1 MSTKI
6 WPAARRSLSFY
17 TFLCGGMSLVLL
29 QGCTALIDLQQCRS
43 NADCMVGLGLADSIC
58 TSEGRCASVL
68 TADCPR
74 VIGAALSE
82 DPVLLGHMTKLTG
95 ANKVFGDASEPALTL
110 ALDDFNGSAR
120 GGLPIVAGQKARK
133 LAALICDDEQDAL
146 RAARHIVNDLSLQVL
161 IGPVFSQTT
170 LDVAQKVT
178 IPGRT
183 LMINPFSVAEQ
194 IADIEPHGL
203 VFRTAISNREEATG
217 MWLFTKLLMQ
227 NGIPKLP
234 MANPLVRIAVV
245 QRPDVYGLTLGTKY
259 IAQAQVNGCAASDC
273 RMYVKPF
280 EYPDPQGKASSLT
293 QAMITK
299 VAEFN
304 PTYVVL
310 MGTAEMPSFVINGL
324 ETEFKKRGLTPPT
337 YLGSEGCKTQAL
349 ITQLGL
355 FADLQSRVY
364 VFAPKLNAEL
374 DYAFAQH
381 WQSRFPLQA
390 RPDVYGSTGTYD
402 AAYLLAYAMVGMG
415 EKSLTSDNIVAGIT
429 RLVPGA
435 RPGVKARIVPVGTEQ
450 MDAAVKILSDPRQT
464 IDLNGITSDLDY
476 DLAVGD
482 APGNYDILCA
492 STANPSFQSTRVHFN
507 TKSTALENV
516 VSFAACK

>member
-1 MSTKI
+1 MNTKNR
-6 WPAARRSLSFY
+6 PAARRALHFF
-17 TFLCGGMSLVLL
+17 TLLGGGLILALL
-29 QGCTALIDLQQCRS
+29 QGCTSLVDLQQCRS
-43 NADCMVGLGLADSIC
+43 NVDCIVGLGLADSIC

-82 DPVLLGHMTKLTG
+82 DPVLLAHMTKLTG

-110 ALDDFNGSAR
+110 ALDDFNSSAR

-133 LAALICDDEQDAL
+133 LAALICDDEQDAQ
-146 RAARHIVNDLSLQVL
+146 RAAHHIVDYLKLQVL

-170 LDVAQKVT
+170 IDVAKNVT

-194 IADIEPHGL
+194 VADLEPHGL

-217 MWLFTKLLMQ
+217 MWLFTKLLI
-227 NGIPKLP
+227 NNSIPKLP
-234 MANPLVRIAVV
+234 MMDPAIRIAVI
-245 QRPDVYGLTLGTKY
+245 QRPDVYGRTLGTKY
-259 IAQAQVNGCAASDC
+259 IAQAQVNGCTTSAC

-280 EYPDPQGKASSLT
+280 EYPDPQGKASPLT
-293 QAMITK
+293 PALLTS
-299 VAEFN
+299 VADFN

-324 ETEFKKRGLTPPT
+324 EAEYKRRGLTPPT

-349 ITQLGL
+349 ITQLGN
-355 FADLQSRVY
+355 FPDLKSRVY
-364 VFAPKLNAEL
+364 TFAPRLNADL

-381 WQSRFPLQA
+381 WQSRFPMQT

-402 AAYLLAYAMVGMG
+402 AAYLIAYAMVGMG
-415 EKSLTSDNIVAGIT
+415 DKSLTSSNIVAGIN
-429 RLVPGA
+429 RLVPGPMA
-435 RPGVKARIVPVGTEQ
+435 PAISVGTEH
-450 MDAAVKILSDPRQT
+450 MDEALKLLSSPGQT
-464 IDLNGITSDLDY
+464 INLTGITSDLDY

-492 STANPSFQSTRVHFN
+492 STASPSFQTTRVYFN
-507 TKSTALENV
+507 TKTKALVDLGTFTA
-516 VSFAACK
+516 CQ